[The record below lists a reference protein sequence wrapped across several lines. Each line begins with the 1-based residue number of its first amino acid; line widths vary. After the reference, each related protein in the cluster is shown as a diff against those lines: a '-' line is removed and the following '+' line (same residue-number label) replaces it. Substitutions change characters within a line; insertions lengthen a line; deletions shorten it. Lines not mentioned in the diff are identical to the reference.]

1 MRRALVV
8 DDSRVGRLIVGR
20 MISAAGW
27 RVIEAEDGA
36 RALEILGQNS
46 IDIVFLDLLMPG
58 MRGVDVL
65 REIRDRGL
73 DVPIVVL
80 TADAQAETR
89 AVCARLGV
97 AAYLNKPVNQAMISG
112 ILASTPVVSS

>member
-20 MISAAGW
+20 MISNAGW
-27 RVIEAEDGA
+27 GVIEAQDGA
-36 RALEILGQNS
+36 RALEILEESS